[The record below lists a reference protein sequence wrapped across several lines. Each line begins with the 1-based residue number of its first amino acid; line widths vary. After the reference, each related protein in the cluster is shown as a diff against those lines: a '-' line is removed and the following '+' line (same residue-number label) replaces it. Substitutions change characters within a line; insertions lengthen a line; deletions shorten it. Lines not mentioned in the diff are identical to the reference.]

1 MEAVA
6 IFKVFIAFNSH
17 TKSRYATDDQDATV
31 ACFKALLTLRQKY
44 SEPGS
49 NL

>member
-1 MEAVA
+1 
-6 IFKVFIAFNSH
+6 
-17 TKSRYATDDQDATV
+17 V

-49 NL
+49 NLWVTDWDISMTMDAFINRIVFSAG